1 MLKISEK
8 YWFAELRLP
17 EAEEDAAVAAA
28 AATPAVWR
36 RPPNLLALPGGWPPL
51 PWGWLAGR
59 LEGERSAR
67 RFRSKWRVQR
77 AGMGHTLACEGFKAL
92 VLWYG

>member
-51 PWGWLAGR
+51 PWGWQAGLR
-59 LEGERSAR
+59 GSLQHDAFDRSTR
-67 RFRSKWRVQR
+67 PGDGR
-77 AGMGHTLACEGFKAL
+77 
-92 VLWYG
+92 

>member
-36 RPPNLLALPGGWPPL
+36 RPPKPTCTSRGLATTAMG
-51 PWGWLAGR
+51 LAGR